1 MLMVSPRTCRDR
13 YAVVERGLGESLQ
26 LGFRKRSRK
35 CRRFRDG
42 QEAVRTLA
50 DSKLGVDLFRGSA
63 SLELYRGS
71 SLQVAAQ
78 RLQKRFIYSLSKEK
92 EYMAIYRAS
101 KP

>member
-1 MLMVSPRTCRDR
+1 MAMEGQRD
-13 YAVVERGLGESLQ
+13 AKNAALIPG
-26 LGFRKRSRK
+26 
-35 CRRFRDG
+35 D
-42 QEAVRTLA
+42 RTLTY
-50 DSKLGVDLFRGSA
+50 SKLGVDLFRGSA

-78 RLQKRFIYSLSKEK
+78 RLQKRFIYCLRKEE